1 MAQFRFVMQSGP
13 VVGKV
18 YYLDAEEIYIG
29 RESTNTIVINDV
41 QVSRRHAKLEQ
52 KGSEYVIQDLGS
64 TNGTFVNG
72 VRISGTQV
80 LNLGDMVALGE
91 GITLVYES
99 SMDLNATVLSTKSPE
114 TVVQHPAHMPAPAPA
129 PEPVHQPA
137 PAPEPEAV
145 YQPAP
150 TPAPEPIYRPAPTPA
165 PEPAYKPVPAPA
177 PSPIYS
183 GQVPA
188 GPVPVSP
195 AAAPARKK
203 KFPVWIII
211 VIILLMIICACV
223 GFFLVVDQ
231 LNLWCKVV
239 PFLVPLLG
247 GTC

>member
-1 MAQFRFVMQSGP
+1 MTQFRFVMQSGP

-18 YYLDAEEIYIG
+18 YHLDAEEIYIG

-52 KGSEYVIQDLGS
+52 KGSAYVIQDLGS

-72 VRISGTQV
+72 ARISGTQA
-80 LNLGDMVALGE
+80 LNPGDMVALGE
-91 GITLVYES
+91 GISLVYES
-99 SMDLNATVLSTKSPE
+99 GMDSNATVLSTKSQE
-114 TVVQHPAHMPAPAPA
+114 TVVQHPAHMPAPAPS
-129 PEPVHQPA
+129 PEP
-137 PAPEPEAV
+137 V

-150 TPAPEPIYRPAPTPA
+150 ASAPEPVYQTAPPPL
-165 PEPAYKPVPAPA
+165 PEPVFKPAPA
-177 PSPIYS
+177 PVPIPVYS

-188 GPVPVSP
+188 GPVPVP
-195 AAAPARKK
+195 AADTPKKKK

-211 VIILLMIICACV
+211 VIILLVIICVCV
-223 GFFLVVDQ
+223 GFFLVIDQ
-231 LNLWCKVV
+231 LNLWCRLV